1 MSVFITI
8 HATPIKIDRTI
19 PGSVLQ
25 LQAESQSSTIAQA
38 VLDFITD
45 LFSTDRNNINN
56 SGESHEK
63 TPSSES
69 GKGSTSVKKRFTY
82 LNPNV
87 LYYLDSLMT
96 RDAKLRRYK
105 IDSAENFGW
114 KYSNSDT
121 PQTST
126 SYPRK
131 VKQDGYQ

>member
-45 LFSTDRNNINN
+45 LFSTDRNINN

-63 TPSSES
+63 TPSSER
-69 GKGSTSVKKRFTY
+69 GKGSTLVKK
-82 LNPNV
+82 
-87 LYYLDSLMT
+87 DE
-96 RDAKLRRYK
+96 LR
-105 IDSAENFGW
+105 N
-114 KYSNSDT
+114 N
-121 PQTST
+121 
-126 SYPRK
+126 
-131 VKQDGYQ
+131 